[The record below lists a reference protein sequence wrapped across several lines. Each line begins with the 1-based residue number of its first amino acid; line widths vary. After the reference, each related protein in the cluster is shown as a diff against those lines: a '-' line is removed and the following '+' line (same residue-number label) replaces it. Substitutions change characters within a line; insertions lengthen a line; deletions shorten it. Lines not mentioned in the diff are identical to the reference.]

1 MNIANTKMPDHL
13 WRPITQH
20 SLIAGTKPM
29 RMVKGQGVWLTNS
42 DGNKFIDA
50 LAGLWCVNVGY
61 GRKELADVASQ
72 QMQDLSYLAPFMGS
86 DPTIAF
92 AEKLQEMIGFE
103 AHVFFSVSGSEANET
118 AMKIARQYHLQ
129 NGKPGENRFK
139 ILSRYRG
146 YHGNTMGSMAATGQ
160 AERKMGYEP
169 GPAGFVHVMPPY
181 PYRRHEKLTLEE
193 HGAEMVHL
201 MEETIIH
208 EGYQTI
214 AALIMEPMIT
224 GGGVLVPPENY
235 VPGIRALCDKYGIIL
250 IFDEVVSGF
259 GRTGKMFGHQHW
271 NTQADIYTFAKGLA
285 SGYMP
290 IAATV
295 AKEHIFEGFLGK
307 PAEMRHFRQI
317 NTFGG
322 HTVSTA
328 VAMRNVQIVE
338 EEDLTGNAAKMGKYF
353 RDQIDQELGDHPL
366 IGEVRGL
373 GLLTGI
379 ELVEDRA
386 TKVPLDEARLNVVI
400 GTCVQNGVIMGRNT
414 NTIPGRC
421 NVLLVAPPLVINQA
435 ETDQIVSAIKKG
447 LNAALG

>member
-1 MNIANTKMPDHL
+1 MNKPVQKMPDHL

-20 SLIAGTKPM
+20 SMLAGTTPKK
-29 RMVKGQGVWLTNS
+29 MVHGKGVWLT
-42 DGNKFIDA
+42 DDQGNKFIDA

-72 QMQDLSYLAPFMGS
+72 QMTDLSYLAPFMTS
-86 DPTIAF
+86 EPTAAF
-92 AEKLQEMIGFE
+92 ADKLQTMLGFE
-103 AHVFFSVSGSEANET
+103 SHVYFSVSGSEANET
-118 AMKIARQYHLQ
+118 AFKIARQYHLQ
-129 NGKPGENRFK
+129 NGKPGENRYK
-139 ILSRYRG
+139 ILSGYRG
-146 YHGNTMGSMAATGQ
+146 YHGNTLGSMAATGQ

-169 GPAGFVHVMPPY
+169 GAVGFVHVMPPY
-181 PYRRHEKLTLEE
+181 PYRRHEKLTVEE
-193 HGAEMVHL
+193 HGQEMLHL

-208 EGYQTI
+208 EGAQTI
-214 AALIMEPMIT
+214 AALIMEPMIS
-224 GGGVLVPPENY
+224 GGGVLVPPECY
-235 VPGIRALCDKYGIIL
+235 VPGIRKLCDKYGILL

-271 NTQADIYTFAKGLA
+271 NTQADIFTFAKGLA

-295 AKEHIFEGFLGK
+295 AKAHVFDAFLGQPGDMK
-307 PAEMRHFRQI
+307 HFRQI

-338 EEDLTGNAAKMGKYF
+338 EEDLTGNAEKMGNYF
-353 RDQIDQELGDHPL
+353 RNQVEQELGDHPL
-366 IGEVRGL
+366 IGEIRGL

-379 ELVEDRA
+379 EAVSDREA
-386 TKVPLDEARLNVVI
+386 KTPLDEARLNKLI
-400 GTCVQNGVIMGRNT
+400 MTCVQNGVILGRNS

-421 NVLLVAPPLVINQA
+421 NVLLIAPPLVINQS
-435 ETDQIVSAIKKG
+435 ETDQVIAALKKG
-447 LNAALG
+447 LAAALS